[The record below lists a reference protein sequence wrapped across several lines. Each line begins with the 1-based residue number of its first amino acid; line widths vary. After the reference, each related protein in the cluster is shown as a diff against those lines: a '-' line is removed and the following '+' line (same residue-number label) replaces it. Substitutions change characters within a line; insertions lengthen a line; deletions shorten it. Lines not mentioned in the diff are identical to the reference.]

1 MAIEKT
7 KIVIIGGGPGGYV
20 AAIKAAQLGAAV
32 TLVEKT
38 YLGGTC
44 LNVGCIPTKAL
55 LHTAEIYET
64 SKEGAACGVIADV
77 KLDFTAAQKYK
88 SGITKQ
94 LVSGIKGLLAA
105 NKVKVIF
112 GTASFEDA
120 KTIKVIT
127 DKGATETLKADKVIV
142 ATGSEPAKPPIPGID
157 SKQCIDST
165 GALELSEVPKTMVI
179 IGGGVIGVEM
189 GSLYATLG
197 TKVTIV
203 EMLEEILPMMDRE
216 LTKILKAKMAAKG
229 IEIFT
234 EAKVVGIED
243 GGAEAKVSVAMKDG
257 SQKAFS
263 GEKVLISIGRR
274 SNTGAL
280 NLDKA
285 GIASERGLI
294 KVNDKMETNVAG
306 VYAIGDCN
314 GRSMLAHVASA
325 QGEVAAE
332 NAMGHE
338 SISSLKT
345 NASCIYTNPEFAS
358 VGLTEEQA
366 KAQGIDYVV
375 GKFPLMANGKSL
387 IMEAG
392 DGMFKVIMGK
402 EFKEVLGFH
411 LLGPR
416 ATDLIAECALAIDL
430 EATLDEFMETIHAHP
445 TVAEAV
451 REAVLAADK
460 KAIHIPNK

>member
-1 MAIEKT
+1 
-7 KIVIIGGGPGGYV
+7 
-20 AAIKAAQLGAAV
+20 
-32 TLVEKT
+32 
-38 YLGGTC
+38 
-44 LNVGCIPTKAL
+44 
-55 LHTAEIYET
+55 
-64 SKEGAACGVIADV
+64 
-77 KLDFTAAQKYK
+77 
-88 SGITKQ
+88 
-94 LVSGIKGLLAA
+94 LAA

-314 GRSMLAHVASA
+314 GRSMLALVASA

>member
-20 AAIKAAQLGAAV
+20 AAIKAAQLGASV